1 VTSRTK
7 EGTQVDKWSF
17 SDIDVIRGEELHL
30 PTTTPA
36 DWFHDYDH
44 PELEPHLGWLE
55 PRFAEHD
62 SGRMVGSVHTW
73 AVRTANQT
81 ILIDTGVGNGKVPAG
96 LGLLRGPGHELTT
109 RCLVR

>member
-81 ILIDTGVGNGKVPAG
+81 ILIRHRGRERQVAAG
-96 LGLLRGPGHELTT
+96 LGLVRQPGDELTT